1 MGNTEVTIRVLAIGQ
16 PFEELSLVCERVE
29 PLALVLFSNASPAA
43 DLPKRLG
50 RLALTLECPLLLA
63 GEVSHFV
70 QEGLTGSPIACLGSD
85 GRSMNRLLKQFLA
98 GQMDS

>member
-1 MGNTEVTIRVLAIGQ
+1 MGSAEVAIRVLAIGQ
-16 PFEELSLVCERVE
+16 PFDELSLVCERVG
-29 PLALVLFSNASPAA
+29 PLALVLFSNTSSTA
-43 DLPKRLG
+43 DLPKRLN
-50 RLALTLECPLLLA
+50 RLALTLECPVLLA

-70 QEGLTGSPIACLGSD
+70 QEGLAGSPIACLGSD